1 MDQRIH
7 CVDGSKVVFTY
18 RLSIDV
24 PWQICG
30 WVRGLCN
37 THQVCSF
44 ANLILLSRSLDVR
57 PILWQVW
64 KRTSKIVA
72 YCDLKCDMA
81 MFLKYWSYSFQFCEG
96 MLFLSFSFSSWAFF
110 GSLDFEPF
118 LSYFDSLECPTEF
131 LNQHTAISTRTH
143 MERLQKK
150 EEALDRC
157 V

>member
-1 MDQRIH
+1 MVAKWCLLTGSPLMYHDKFVGGFEVCAIH
-7 CVDGSKVVFTY
+7 IRSAVSPTWYCFRGVSMLGPSCGK
-18 RLSIDV
+18 SEKDV
-24 PWQICG
+24 KKCFFF
-30 WVRGLCN
+30 
-37 THQVCSF
+37 H
-44 ANLILLSRSLDVR
+44 
-57 PILWQVW
+57 
-64 KRTSKIVA
+64 
-72 YCDLKCDMA
+72 CDLKCDMA